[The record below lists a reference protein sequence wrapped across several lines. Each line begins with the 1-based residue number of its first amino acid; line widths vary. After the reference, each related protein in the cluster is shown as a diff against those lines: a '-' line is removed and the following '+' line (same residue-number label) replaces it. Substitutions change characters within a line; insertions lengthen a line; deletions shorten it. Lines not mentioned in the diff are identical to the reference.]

1 MRQARAKFEESMI
14 DLVQIGTKYS
24 NGNLHN
30 FVANVPRMIELLKS
44 EFNAQ
49 LLRENTVE
57 DLWIQIVERLYAQ
70 LDFEQGHLAGY
81 GCLSA
86 DRMQYFLLTLLLNEI
101 RPENW
106 QRIPEIVQKQTASLL
121 QNMCQMGGVVTLRDF
136 KTYLLL
142 EGVRS

>member
-1 MRQARAKFEESMI
+1 MINARAKFEESMI

-24 NGNLHN
+24 NGNLHH

-44 EFNAQ
+44 ELNGQ
-49 LLRENTVE
+49 MIRENMVD

-86 DRMQYFLLTLLLNEI
+86 DRM
-101 RPENW
+101 
-106 QRIPEIVQKQTASLL
+106 
-121 QNMCQMGGVVTLRDF
+121 
-136 KTYLLL
+136 
-142 EGVRS
+142 